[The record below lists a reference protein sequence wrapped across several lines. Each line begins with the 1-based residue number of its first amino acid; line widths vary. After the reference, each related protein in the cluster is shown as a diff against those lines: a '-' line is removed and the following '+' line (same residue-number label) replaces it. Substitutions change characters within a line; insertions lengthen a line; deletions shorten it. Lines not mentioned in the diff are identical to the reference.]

1 MVVIT
6 LRSKSSNLYE
16 HLQEIIELD
25 KNSEWEIGLINF
37 CSYNSIANVN
47 KGTNSSFK
55 YGDKLILLDT
65 GAYELED
72 IIKSIKHKLNYDEKK
87 NRLIIRANANTMKIE
102 IYSDKPI
109 DLTRSDSIAKI
120 LGFDNVVLQANKWHY
135 SKHLV
140 NISSIDGI
148 LVECNLACGSYF
160 NGKEKHIIYEFLP
173 KVPSGYLINE
183 VPSPIIYVPLNTRRI
198 QTINVKVTDQNG
210 SFIDFRGDTITIRL
224 HIREKQK

>member
-6 LRSKSSNLYE
+6 LRSNTSDLYE

-25 KNSEWEIGLINF
+25 KNREWEIGLINF
-37 CSYNSIANVN
+37 SSYNSIANIN

-55 YGDKLILLDT
+55 YGDRLIELDT
-65 GAYELED
+65 GAYEVED
-72 IIKSIKHKLNYDEKK
+72 IIKSLKNKLNIDGKK
-87 NRLIIRANANTMKIE
+87 NKLIIRANVNTMKIE
-102 IYSDKPI
+102 IHSDKAI

-120 LGFDNVVLQANKWHY
+120 LGFDNVVLQPNKWHY

-140 NISSIDGI
+140 NITSVDSI
-148 LVECNLACGSYF
+148 LVECNLACGSYSE
-160 NGKEKHIIYEFLP
+160 GKQNHIIYEFLP

-183 VPSPIIYVPLNTRRI
+183 VPSPIIYVPLNTHRI

-224 HIREKQK
+224 HIREK